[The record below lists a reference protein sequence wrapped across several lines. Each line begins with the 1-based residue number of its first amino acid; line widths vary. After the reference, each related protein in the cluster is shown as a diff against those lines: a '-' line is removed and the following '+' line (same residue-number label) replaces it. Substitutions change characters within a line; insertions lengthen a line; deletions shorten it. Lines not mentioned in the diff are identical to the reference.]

1 MGDSGPQLE
10 GLAHI
15 FNNPIGYNVLPYKN
29 TYTRDGRVQYT
40 GWFMPAYQF
49 SLDSSYID
57 NRGVTDE
64 TRFKEHYEKT
74 RQNLSGKD
82 LVIYCAEHC
91 FCPEEALDRKS
102 VV

>member
-1 MGDSGPQLE
+1 
-10 GLAHI
+10 
-15 FNNPIGYNVLPYKN
+15 
-29 TYTRDGRVQYT
+29 
-40 GWFMPAYQF
+40 MPAYQF
-49 SLDSSYID
+49 SLDSAYID

-91 FCPEEALDRKS
+91 FCPEQQYHLFQEYRTDLLL
-102 VV
+102 